1 LFFWLSFIAWSEIT
15 AVLGHFEGGGTVEL
29 SAPDTIRH
37 YGFVYTA
44 KAFEFL
50 SVLLGPQQWK
60 TTFRTGWYIVI
71 IFRQLI
77 VGVASR
83 TDQMGTAALL
93 PGPAFLSEW

>member
-1 LFFWLSFIAWSEIT
+1 M
-15 AVLGHFEGGGTVEL
+15 
-29 SAPDTIRH
+29 SAPDTVWDNCP
-37 YGFVYTA
+37 VYTA
-44 KAFEFL
+44 KAFESL

-60 TTFRTGWYIVI
+60 TTFRTGGYIVI

-93 PGPAFLSEW
+93 PRPALLSEW